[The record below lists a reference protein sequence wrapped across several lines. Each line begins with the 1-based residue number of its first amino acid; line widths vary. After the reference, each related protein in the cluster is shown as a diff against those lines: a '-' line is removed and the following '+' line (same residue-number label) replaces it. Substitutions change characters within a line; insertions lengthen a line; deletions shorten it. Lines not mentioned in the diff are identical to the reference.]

1 MFMDIEFHYY
11 ITYIVALRAGYHP
24 HNAYLIAYSSQY
36 TDDNTKR
43 YEINQGASDEY
54 HNYISQTLNILK
66 PAKDL
71 LRIHPIFHFMPG
83 TQDEVFIDSG
93 RRRDGKLHL
102 LNTIPKNQNACLLLK
117 EALSS
122 KNLYRI
128 GIASHVY
135 SDTFA
140 HQNFI
145 GCNDSFNSIKGAVE
159 KVIPNIGHADAK
171 YDPDWP
177 ALFWEDKRLIP
188 SHCAIDNKK
197 RFLDAAVSLFKEYCG
212 SLERTSSS
220 HDMENFAK
228 ELDKAIGERDDTNQ
242 LSGNRIGRYRA
253 LIGANFVEYDKDS
266 WFKEAIN
273 REMGFFKWIYSWKE
287 NYKTSNW
294 FQFQE
299 SVKVHQRLTIEKL
312 SPAYEMMEL
321 VNF

>member
-1 MFMDIEFHYY
+1 MDIEFHYY
-11 ITYIVALRAGYHP
+11 ITYIVALRVGYNP
-24 HNAYLIAYSSQY
+24 HDAYLIAYSSQY
-36 TDDNTKR
+36 TDDNNKR
-43 YEINQGASDEY
+43 YEVSEGTSDKY

-66 PAKDL
+66 PATEL
-71 LRIHPIFHFMPG
+71 LRIHPVFHFMPG
-83 TQDEVFIDSG
+83 TKDEVFVDSG
-93 RRRDGKLHL
+93 RRSDGKLHL

-145 GCNDSFNSIKGAVE
+145 GCNDSFNSIRGAVE

-171 YDPDWP
+171 YGPDWP
-177 ALFWEDKRLIP
+177 ALSWEDKRLIP
-188 SHCAIDNKK
+188 SHSEIENKN
-197 RFLDAAVSLFKEYCG
+197 RFLEAAVSLFKEYCG
-212 SLERTSSS
+212 SLGRTSSAQDVES
-220 HDMENFAK
+220 LVK

-242 LSGNRIGRYRA
+242 LSENRIGRYRA
-253 LIGANFVEYDKDS
+253 LIGVNFVEYDKDS
-266 WFKEAIN
+266 WFKEIVD
-273 REMGFFKWIYSWKE
+273 RKIGLFKWIYSWKE

-299 SVKVHQRLTIEKL
+299 SVKAHQRLTIEKL

-321 VNF
+321 ANF

>member
-1 MFMDIEFHYY
+1 MDIEFHYY
-11 ITYIVALRAGYHP
+11 IVYIVALRAGYDP
-24 HNAYLIAYSSQY
+24 HDAYLIAFSSQH
-36 TDDNTKR
+36 TDDNNKR
-43 YEINQGASDEY
+43 YEIGEGTPDRY

-83 TQDEVFIDSG
+83 TKDEVFVDSG

-102 LNTIPKNQNACLLLK
+102 LNTLPKNQNACLLLR

-128 GIASHVY
+128 GVASHMY

-140 HQNFI
+140 HQNFV
-145 GCNDSFNSIKGAVE
+145 GCNDSFNSMKGAVE

-171 YDPDWP
+171 LNPDWP
-177 ALFWEDKRLIP
+177 ALLWKDQRLIP
-188 SHCAIDNKK
+188 SHSKIDNRQ
-197 RFLDAAVSLFKEYCG
+197 RFLDAAVGLFKEYCG
-212 SLERTSSS
+212 SRARTPSAQDVASLT
-220 HDMENFAK
+220 K
-228 ELDKAIGERDDTNQ
+228 ELSEAIGEADDTNR
-242 LSGNRIGRYRA
+242 LTADRIGRYKA
-253 LIGANFVEYDKDS
+253 LIGTHFIEYDQEA
-266 WFKEAIN
+266 WFKEAID
-273 REMGFFKWIYSWKE
+273 RKMGFFKWVYSWKGD
-287 NYKTSNW
+287 YKMSNW